1 MNPRLFLLPLCLL
14 SMGCMQA
21 QLAQYTH
28 DFERSK
34 QQFADTI
41 EIEYV
46 REQVYVPVTINGQK
60 YRFLLDTGA
69 GQSVIFDNR
78 PIDHCEPAGSIIAH
92 DAIGRTDTVQMVKLP
107 PITFGTLTLS
117 GCQATVQ
124 HRPVARSY
132 FDGIIGFDLVNSG
145 LQMKIDVK
153 NRQLILSDLKDFFD
167 QEEGYETKYRLNYH
181 VPYLKVS
188 PFGDYTEEVLFD
200 TGSRKLYSM
209 NKQSFDK
216 GEQKAKTSVLSQIE
230 GRSMGRHAIGHYG
243 VEPRGEVVFL
253 SLENLI
259 IGQFSLGDL
268 HVITTQGGSHLGAKL
283 LELGAVV
290 FNPRRKR
297 MRFQPYSGKR
307 HTVVSNPQLEKAII
321 NDNGRPMVG
330 LVWEQSDAY
339 QAGLREGDIILQAE
353 NHPIRSFAEYLAFR
367 PLIGMVYTFTV
378 LSTDGTKKEV
388 KMRF

>member
-1 MNPRLFLLPLCLL
+1 
-14 SMGCMQA
+14 MQA

-28 DFERSK
+28 RFERSK
-34 QQFADTI
+34 QLFADTI

-46 REQVYVPVTINGQK
+46 REQVYVPVTINGQQ
-60 YRFLLDTGA
+60 YRFLLDTGS
-69 GQSVIFDNR
+69 GQSVIYDNR
-78 PIDHCEPAGSIIAH
+78 PIDNCEPVGSIVAH
-92 DAIGRTDTVQMVKLP
+92 DAIGRTDTVQLVKLP
-107 PITFGTLTLS
+107 PVTFGTLTLS

-124 HRPVARSY
+124 HRPVVRSF

-153 NRQLILSDLKDFFD
+153 NRQLILSDQKDFFD

-181 VPYLKVS
+181 VPFIKVS
-188 PFGDYTEEVLFD
+188 PFGNYTEQVLFD

-209 NKQSFDK
+209 NKASFDK
-216 GEQKAKTSVLSQIE
+216 GEQKAKETVGSQIE
-230 GRSMGRHAIGHYG
+230 GRSIGRHAIGNYG

-253 SLENLI
+253 SLQNLI
-259 IGQFSLGDL
+259 VGKFSLGDL
-268 HVITTQGGSHLGAKL
+268 HVVTTQGGSHIGAKL

-297 MRFQPYSGKR
+297 MRFEPYNGKH
-307 HTVVSNPQLEKAII
+307 HTVVGNPQMEKAII
-321 NDNGRPMVG
+321 NDNGLPMVG

-339 QAGLREGDIILQAE
+339 KAGLREGDIILQVE
-353 NHPIRSFAEYLAFR
+353 NQPIRSFAQYLAFR

-378 LSTDGTKKEV
+378 LSSEGEKKEV